1 MVNACV
7 VEVPVVAWNGCVT
20 GVFGCQWH
28 RLRCSVFVVC
38 RVVRATYGHPLLLL
52 GMGVVERWVGGWM

>member
-1 MVNACV
+1 M
-7 VEVPVVAWNGCVT
+7 PVVAWNGCVT

-38 RVVRATYGHPLLLL
+38 RVVRATYGHPLLL
-52 GMGVVERWVGGWM
+52 MGVDKVGRWVGG